1 MIGAVV
7 LAVTLQSFSQ
17 LPLGIAEDTAVA
29 HSPDVAAARAKV
41 DEQQALFD
49 AARAAYGPAVTANY
63 AQAPQLSNSGGTVE
77 QQLTTFGAQISL
89 GDLFA
94 YSPAV
99 AQAHATLRAAQFDLD
114 NARRNE
120 RITAIDDYYAALVA
134 HATLGARNIE
144 LDSARAEEQAAQL
157 RYGSGDA
164 PKLDVVRASV
174 AVDQAEA
181 DLARARADMQNADA
195 VLTTETG
202 VETLQLQPQES
213 QTVQFAL
220 SPALDPQHAITQAL
234 ASRPE
239 IASAQADVTAE
250 EHAVA
255 VARSGGFP
263 ILTLAGGYTTGVDTG
278 FPVHGASAN
287 ITMSYP
293 VGGAS
298 HDRVVAE
305 EARLAQAQAMLEKA
319 RRSVIVE
326 AGNAARTY
334 AAQTAALTA
343 ATNARA
349 QAQAEFNATEVGYR
363 SGASSSL
370 DVESARATYV
380 QALVNEITALY
391 AQAQAQA
398 KLELVV
404 GSTHA

>member
-1 MIGAVV
+1 MIGAVL

-17 LPLGIAEDTAVA
+17 LPLGAAEDAAIA

-49 AARAAYGPAVTANY
+49 AARAAYSPALTANY
-63 AQAPQLSNSGGTVE
+63 AQSPQLGNSGGTVE
-77 QQLTTFGAQISL
+77 QQLTTVGAQISL

-94 YSPAV
+94 NSPAV
-99 AQAHATLRAAQFDLD
+99 AQAHATLLGAQFDLD

-120 RITAIDDYYAALVA
+120 RITVIGEYYSALVA
-134 HATLGARNIE
+134 HATLDARNIE
-144 LDSARAEEQAAQL
+144 LDSAKAEEQAAQL
-157 RYGSGDA
+157 RYRSGDA

-174 AVDQAEA
+174 AVAQAEA
-181 DLARARADMQNADA
+181 DLARARAEMQNADA
-195 VLTTETG
+195 VLSTETG
-202 VETLQLQPQES
+202 IETLQLQPQES
-213 QTVQFAL
+213 STMRFTL
-220 SPALDPQHAITQAL
+220 GPAPDPEHAITQAL

-239 IASAQADVTAE
+239 IASAQADVAAE

-255 VARSGGFP
+255 VARRGGLP
-263 ILTLAGGYTTGVDTG
+263 LVTLAGGYTTGVDTG

-287 ITMSYP
+287 VTMTYP

-305 EARLAQAQAMLEKA
+305 QARLVQAQAMLEKA
-319 RRSVIVE
+319 RRSVIIE
-326 AGNAARTY
+326 AGSAARTY
-334 AAQTAALTA
+334 AAQTAALA
-343 ATNARA
+343 AAAQARE
-349 QAQAEFNATEVGYR
+349 QAQAEFDATETGYR
-363 SGASSSL
+363 NGASSSL
-370 DVESARATYV
+370 DVESVRATYV

-398 KLELVV
+398 TLELVV